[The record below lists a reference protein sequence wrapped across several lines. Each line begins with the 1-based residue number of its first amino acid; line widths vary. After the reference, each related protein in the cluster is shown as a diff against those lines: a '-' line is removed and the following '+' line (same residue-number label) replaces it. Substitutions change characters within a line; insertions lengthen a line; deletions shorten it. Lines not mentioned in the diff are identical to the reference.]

1 MDIRKI
7 NGDNMIKGNKKIA
20 KRNKV
25 KLTRKFNGNQY
36 KLVDEIEPITS
47 TPEMFEIK
55 DRAKRQRRS
64 IKFIYNK
71 SNDTGLVYFSTKQKK
86 KKGRTKNGNKK
97 RKK

>member
-1 MDIRKI
+1 LEGEK
-7 NGDNMIKGNKKIA
+7 MIKGNKKIA

-36 KLVDEIEPITS
+36 KLVDEIEPISS
-47 TPEMFEIK
+47 TPDMFEIK

-71 SNDTGLVYFSTKQKK
+71 SNETGLVYFSTKQKK
-86 KKGRTKNGNKK
+86 KKGSKKNGKNKK
-97 RKK
+97 K